1 MKQRNRSGLRTVP
14 CGTPDVTS
22 HLVDLLSSLAVGGL
36 YSFLCCLSLHNYPA
50 CRVALN
56 ELIYQRLSQS
66 PAECRQ
72 LVFLWLLVRLLL
84 ELLIVAGF
92 RKSVSFQ
99 TRACCQNAS

>member
-1 MKQRNRSGLRTVP
+1 M
-14 CGTPDVTS
+14 
-22 HLVDLLSSLAVGGL
+22 GGL

-50 CRVALN
+50 CRVASN
-56 ELIYQRLSQS
+56 ELNYQRLSQS

-92 RKSVSFQ
+92 RKSVHSKPVLVVKMLHGTSMDNVF
-99 TRACCQNAS
+99 